1 MTAEGTERRP
11 AVGRPRKMTRE
22 KIVAAALQV
31 MEDADFAALSMRAL
45 ARHLGV
51 NHATLYNYVDD
62 LAEVEQQA
70 LDELMSRIPMPDAA
84 SPVPLRQQLIE
95 HLLAVRRTQLLYPKF
110 CHAPP
115 GSRAWRLHMGC
126 VAQVIRACCGEDDQ
140 VEDVAIAYNALI
152 GLVATSAERSR
163 ASGSNTSIT
172 PDLQALAALP
182 RDEFEPLFRP
192 LVANGGYA
200 PKLTSLV
207 YRLDHLIGLLMPQLP
222 PLDEEAIAAMQT
234 TFSKGAGSSGW

>member
-70 LDELMSRIPMPDAA
+70 LDADAVGRKQVPQGLWPLGDENSRRGP
-84 SPVPLRQQLIE
+84 
-95 HLLAVRRTQLLYPKF
+95 
-110 CHAPP
+110 
-115 GSRAWRLHMGC
+115 
-126 VAQVIRACCGEDDQ
+126 
-140 VEDVAIAYNALI
+140 
-152 GLVATSAERSR
+152 
-163 ASGSNTSIT
+163 
-172 PDLQALAALP
+172 
-182 RDEFEPLFRP
+182 
-192 LVANGGYA
+192 
-200 PKLTSLV
+200 
-207 YRLDHLIGLLMPQLP
+207 
-222 PLDEEAIAAMQT
+222 
-234 TFSKGAGSSGW
+234 